1 MSKRTNALNPGLAFS
16 NVDNAYT
23 AGIMATRY
31 DINMGGMMDND
42 NPAVLLV
49 DSRDRNHDVY
59 PQPSEYVIKLD
70 PPYKEVVSVELVMA
84 DIPNSGYVIDESHN
98 LIHFQD
104 TDAMAATGNYI
115 TAEIPIGNR
124 TIDDICDKIEEQMTA
139 ASAISGGGYTY
150 TCTVNEHTNL
160 VTIAQDPP
168 SSQAFNLLFAG
179 IPEKTDPPS
188 YRKNGVYTGKYRSMY
203 RERSIGKVIGFL
215 RSDYTGA
222 HTYTGTYTY
231 DLKPYKYI
239 ALFIN
244 NNLSNGSF
252 NRVDAPNSKVKDA
265 FCIIPLDSESSNFE
279 YAKNFDS
286 CENAK
291 FIKYFTEP
299 VPEINELNLRFADA
313 DGNLFNFTG
322 RDHTLLFEIRSNT
335 RRGMFTESSMKKR
348 EK

>member
-1 MSKRTNALNPGLAFS
+1 MSKRTNALNPGLQFS
-16 NVDNAYT
+16 NVDAAYT
-23 AGIMATRY
+23 GTVMPTRY
-31 DINMGGMMDND
+31 DINLGGMMDND
-42 NPAVLLV
+42 NPAVLLI

-59 PQPSEYVIKLD
+59 PTPNEYVIKLD
-70 PPYKEVVSVELVMA
+70 PPYKEVVSIELVMA
-84 DIPNSGYVIDESHN
+84 DIPNSGYVIDTSHN
-98 LIHFQD
+98 FIHFQD
-104 TDAMAATGNYI
+104 TNAMVAANSYL

-124 TIDDICDKIEEQMTA
+124 TITDICDNIEEQMIA
-139 ASAISGGGYTY
+139 VSASLGGAYTY
-150 TCTVNEHTNL
+150 VCSANEHTGL
-160 VTIAQDPP
+160 VTITQDPP
-168 SSQAFNLLFAG
+168 GEVFNLLFAG

-188 YRKNGVYTGKYRSMY
+188 HKKNGVYTGKYRSMY
-203 RERSIGKVIGFL
+203 RARSIGKVIGFL
-215 RSDYTGA
+215 RADYTGSF
-222 HTYTGTYTY
+222 TYTGTYTY

-291 FIKYFTEP
+291 FIKFFTEP
-299 VPEINELNLRFADA
+299 VSEINELNIKFLDA

-322 RDHTLLFEIRSNT
+322 RDHTMLFEVHSNT
-335 RRGMFTESSMKKR
+335 RRGVFTESSSKKR